1 VPLFGLRLDKFATS
15 CKTRIS
21 FFFLVRLCMTSR
33 PDWRHDNTGRLLF
46 DSTRRFQER
55 VLQLVNGKGF
65 PAIRIP
71 HLAVTRHIDVT
82 GTRIADVA
90 ARAGVTKQSMGEMI
104 DQLDGMNYL
113 TRAADADDKRA
124 KIVKF
129 TREGRKLLATIQAA
143 VATTEKELAARIGTK
158 AVKSL
163 RDGLM
168 AYCRT
173 DQEPAGQGAGR
184 AQSRRQRPL

>member
-1 VPLFGLRLDKFATS
+1 
-15 CKTRIS
+15 
-21 FFFLVRLCMTSR
+21 MTSR

-65 PAIRIP
+65 PDIRIP
-71 HLAVTRHIDVT
+71 HLAVTRHIDVA

-104 DQLDGMNYL
+104 DQLEGMKYL
-113 TRAADADDKRA
+113 TRA

-163 RDGLM
+163 RDGLT

-173 DQEPAGQGAGR
+173 DQEPAGQGTGDT
-184 AQSRRQRPL
+184 QSRRQRPL